1 MHRLNKR
8 PCFSISPTS
17 LFILMPFTWYHPMQ
31 IEALDIQLRVI
42 LLLGEQHYFQVSAF
56 SCTCSQRGRLRFMPL
71 LLKMNAAPLTELK
84 KSGSDCL
91 PVQYHKENPVLKQN
105 IFSPLVSKSQMF
117 RSSSLILC

>member
-8 PCFSISPTS
+8 PCFSVSPTS
-17 LFILMPFTWYHPMQ
+17 LFVLMPFTWYHPMQ
-31 IEALDIQLRVI
+31 IVALAIQLRVI
-42 LLLGEQHYFQVSAF
+42 LLLGKQRYFQVSAF
-56 SCTCSQRGRLRFMPL
+56 SCTCSLRGRLRFMPL

-84 KSGSDCL
+84 RSGSVCL
-91 PVQYHKENPVLKQN
+91 PIQYHTENPVLKKN